1 MNSRASAFLV
11 SFTAFSLCSGYAR
24 ADALAKFK
32 LDKLEAVHKAIQ
44 ALRSERREVPRSG
57 PHKEYRANLHVH
69 SLLSHD
75 SRGTTEEL
83 VAAARKTGTPVLKIT
98 DHPPGPHPYC

>member
-24 ADALAKFK
+24 ADALAKLK
-32 LDKLEAVHKAIQ
+32 LDKLDAVHKAIQ
-44 ALRSERREVPRSG
+44 ALRSEWREVPRSG
-57 PHKEYRANLHVH
+57 PYKEYRANLHVH

-75 SRGTTEEL
+75 NRGTIEEI
-83 VAAARKTGTPVLKIT
+83 VAATRKTGPRMLMFAG
-98 DHPPGPHPYC
+98 HP